1 LGYQWR
7 RGRRGGRRVGRPPGP
22 VFIAEHPK
30 VTQLVPNPHYSNEHL
45 VLDPAEYEVL
55 RLVDLEKLDQEAAGQ
70 RMGVSRGTVWRLLQ
84 SAREKIVRSLVEGR
98 ILVVQGLSST
108 GTANPDD

>member
-1 LGYQWR
+1 MGFQWR
-7 RGRRGGRRVGRPPGP
+7 RRRGRRVGRPPGP

-30 VTQLVPNPHYSNEHL
+30 VAQLVPNPQRSTEPL

-84 SAREKIVRSLVEGR
+84 SAREKVVRSLVEGR

-108 GTANPDD
+108 GTDNPED